1 MRSYIFVVV
10 VSLVLI
16 GCGSGFNSDNSS
28 VASTGKAGSMAR
40 FALSGDYLYTIN
52 NREMSVFDI
61 STASNP
67 TKVSKVHVPFDVET
81 IFAYKQNLY
90 IGANS
95 GVYIYDN
102 SMPIQPTRISEFTH
116 AQSCDPVVMW
126 EDIAFVTLNTSRDC
140 WNSTA
145 EVNSLE
151 IIDMK
156 DVENPRLIK
165 TIDMWEP
172 SGLGVDGSNLFVC
185 DGNSGLKAFDINKI
199 EDNGTVDVSIVLKEK
214 YESIDCYDVIAYQ
227 NTLIIS
233 NRDNIRQ
240 FDYSSFP
247 MEELREIK
255 SN

>member
-1 MRSYIFVVV
+1 MRSYIFGLI
-10 VSLVLI
+10 VSLILI
-16 GCGSGFNSDNSS
+16 GCGSGVRSDSKGVVS
-28 VASTGKAGSMAR
+28 STGKAGSMAR

-52 NREMSVFDI
+52 NREMNIFDV

-67 TKVSKVHVPFDVET
+67 TKVSKVHIPFDVET

-102 SMPIQPTRISEFTH
+102 SMPTQPTRISEFIH

-126 EDIAFVTLNTSRDC
+126 EDIAFVTLNTGRDC
-140 WNSTA
+140 RNKLSD
-145 EVNSLE
+145 VNSLE

-165 TIDMWEP
+165 AIDMWEP
-172 SGLGVDGSNLFVC
+172 TGLGVDGSNLFVC
-185 DGNSGLKAFDINKI
+185 DGDSGLKIFDINKS
-199 EDNGTVDVSIVLKEK
+199 ENNGTVDVSIVLKEK
-214 YESIDCYDVIAYQ
+214 DESIDCYDVIAYQ

-233 NRDNIRQ
+233 NRENIRQ
-240 FDYSSFP
+240 FNYSSFP
-247 MEELREIK
+247 MEELGEIK
-255 SN
+255 